1 MAPMQIV
8 QAVFGVFHHFELA
21 HQLHR
26 RGHLR
31 RIYSTW
37 PWARLQREGLARELV
52 GTFPVLHTAEYLLGR
67 SRAASPAVL
76 SRLGSWNARS
86 FDRWTHH
93 HIPPCDAFIAISG
106 AGLLTGKKVQQRG
119 GKFLCDRGSTHQRF
133 QETIVLEEHRRWGL
147 PDPFPKPHIAQRE
160 EQIYA
165 LADAITVPST
175 VAKRSFVDDGR
186 ARGEG
191 PRPALRRPPR
201 PLPSRGRPRHSPARD
216 SFQVLFAGSVSLRK
230 GIPYLLQAFA
240 QLRHPHKHLTLV
252 GSVQP
257 EIRSLLARLP
267 TDHVTFTGPLPQPQ
281 LAQRMSASHVLV
293 LPSIEEGLALVQA
306 QAMACGCPVLATPAT
321 GSEDL
326 FTHEREGF
334 IVPERDPAAL
344 AARLQQL
351 ADDPVPPPAD
361 AAALP
366 RTRAAPRRLEP
377 LRRPMGAPAASA
389 HRHPTHPIKHLAANF
404 EGSSPPE
411 CLKLSTD
418 LYSDAARLRVSRV
431 LRRPRL
437 RVGRSAQQRAG
448 VVQNH
453 PHRNRLQQRRQPSL
467 IEKRLA

>member
-26 RGHLR
+26 RGYLR

-37 PWARLQREGLARELV
+37 PWARLRREGIPRELV

-76 SRLGSWNARS
+76 ARLASWNTRS

-93 HIPPCDAFIAISG
+93 HLPLCDAFIAISG
-106 AGLLTGKKVQQRG
+106 AGLLTGQRVQQRG

-133 QETIVLEEHRRWGL
+133 QEAIVLEEHRRWGL

-175 VAKRSFVDDGR
+175 VAKRSFVAMGVPEQKVHILPYGVR
-186 ARGEG
+186 LERF
-191 PRPALRRPPR
+191 RPAVDPIAAPP
-201 PLPSRGRPRHSPARD
+201 AD
-216 SFQVLFAGSVSLRK
+216 SFQVLFAGNVSLRK
-230 GIPYLLQAFA
+230 GVPYLLEAFA
-240 QLRHPHKHLTLV
+240 RLRHPRKHLTFV

-267 TDHVTFTGPLPQPQ
+267 NDHVTFTGPVPQAL

-321 GSEDL
+321 GCEDL
-326 FTHEREGF
+326 FTDAIEGF
-334 IVPERDPAAL
+334 IVPERDPSAL

-351 ADDPVPPPAD
+351 ADDP
-361 AAALP
+361 AL
-366 RTRAAPRRLEP
+366 RQA
-377 LRRPMGAPAASA
+377 MS
-389 HRHPTHPIKHLAANF
+389 
-404 EGSSPPE
+404 
-411 CLKLSTD
+411 
-418 LYSDAARLRVSRV
+418 
-431 LRRPRL
+431 
-437 RVGRSAQQRAG
+437 QRALARVRHLG
-448 VVQNH
+448 GWDH
-453 PHRNRLQQRRQPSL
+453 YGTLWERLLHQVTGLPPNL
-467 IEKRLA
+467 